1 MPINYNQEKVTF
13 SAFNH
18 PIAFYWW
25 SEVFYSNY
33 FCPFI
38 KRAKIV
44 SVWNFPGFSSPVCC
58 TIFFNFVWKSSAHIC
73 IFAKTKHSWMTQRK
87 RWSQDLSL
95 LPLYSF
101 SYCIH
106 VWIILCI
113 VNDDDHFTLTINNNR
128 KMHLYECLKIW
139 KKSHFTTFIICF
151 QLQSPKVQ
159 FCLNDVLCAKI
170 KWDILE
176 ICKHCALLVSEN
188 QKSPK
193 SPYQLY
199 FCAMPTNWCSTKER
213 TWYLF

>member
-1 MPINYNQEKVTF
+1 MHSIIQLLFIDGRK
-13 SAFNH
+13 
-18 PIAFYWW
+18 
-25 SEVFYSNY
+25 
-33 FCPFI
+33 FCIWIIFVLCT
-38 KRAKIV
+38 KGQKIV

-128 KMHLYECLKIW
+128 KMHLHECLKIW
-139 KKSHFTTFIICF
+139 KKVSLYNIYYLLPT
-151 QLQSPKVQ
+151 SESKG
-159 FCLNDVLCAKI
+159 A
-170 KWDILE
+170 IL
-176 ICKHCALLVSEN
+176 
-188 QKSPK
+188 P
-193 SPYQLY
+193 
-199 FCAMPTNWCSTKER
+199 
-213 TWYLF
+213 

>member
-1 MPINYNQEKVTF
+1 MVGSFVLELF
-13 SAFNH
+13 L
-18 PIAFYWW
+18 
-25 SEVFYSNY
+25 
-33 FCPFI
+33 PFK
-38 KRAKIV
+38 KRTKIV

-113 VNDDDHFTLTINNNR
+113 VNDDHFTLTINNNR
-128 KMHLYECLKIW
+128 KMHLHECLKIW
-139 KKSHFTTFIICF
+139 KKSHFTTSFIF
-151 QLQSPKVQ
+151 RVQ
-159 FCLNDVLCAKI
+159 RCNFAVMTFYARKF